1 MKKLSIILLIL
12 AFVSTVTFAQD
23 KKMGVSVQGALVLPM
38 GDFGDVA
45 EMGFGGTGTF
55 LYNLN
60 KNLSITGTVGYISFS
75 GKDDIGLDDYSFSMI
90 PILAGVRYYFT
101 PDKFKPY
108 VSGQLGIYST
118 SVSYTMP
125 SYTIGGVTFGGG
137 EVDASD
143 SEFGF
148 AFGGGFLMPLG
159 TSMNLDVNAA
169 YNIVSDADFL
179 GINVGV
185 NFGL

>member
-60 KNLSITGTVGYISFS
+60 KNYQLPEQLVIFLSVG
-75 GKDDIGLDDYSFSMI
+75 KMI
-90 PILAGVRYYFT
+90 LV
-101 PDKFKPY
+101 
-108 VSGQLGIYST
+108 
-118 SVSYTMP
+118 
-125 SYTIGGVTFGGG
+125 
-137 EVDASD
+137 
-143 SEFGF
+143 
-148 AFGGGFLMPLG
+148 
-159 TSMNLDVNAA
+159 
-169 YNIVSDADFL
+169 
-179 GINVGV
+179 
-185 NFGL
+185 